1 MLLYIF
7 YVILYSYI
15 ILWYS
20 DFHKGVTFLTI
31 IYLLH
36 CWENMGKCG
45 KICSILI
52 GSLFADYSILF
63 LIIIAWIR

>member
-1 MLLYIF
+1 
-7 YVILYSYI
+7 
-15 ILWYS
+15 
-20 DFHKGVTFLTI
+20 
-31 IYLLH
+31 
-36 CWENMGKCG
+36 MGKCG